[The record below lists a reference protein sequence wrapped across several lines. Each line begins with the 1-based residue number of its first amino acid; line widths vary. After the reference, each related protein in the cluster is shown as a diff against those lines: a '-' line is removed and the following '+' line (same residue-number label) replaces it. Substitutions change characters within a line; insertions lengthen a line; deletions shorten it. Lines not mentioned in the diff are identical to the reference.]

1 MFRPL
6 NRVVLFP
13 LANLVLQWADDGEE
27 ALGGDGHH
35 GQDGGSDGHVAKGPE
50 KMEGQINLI
59 GLNKDYN
66 AVYY

>member
-50 KMEGQINLI
+50 KNGRTN
-59 GLNKDYN
+59 
-66 AVYY
+66 